1 VWINSYSYYE
11 VSVGYG
17 KTCNSAQKQAIRDW
31 YEGLG
36 YQPRPV
42 SQ

>member
-1 VWINSYSYYE
+1 VWINDYQYYE

-17 KTCNSAQKQAIRDW
+17 YTCNEDQKQVIRDW

-36 YQPRPV
+36 YQSEPV